1 MERKKLYH
9 DTPLSSSCVLST
21 EWKGFDVV
29 EKLAIERDAQIL
41 SIKFVDPFKIDFEN
55 DGGIINNDGDPIEIE
70 AELID
75 SAGNRFELP
84 FSGARGNLIAKYRSE
99 DDLPHVAFKTLRLK
113 ANSAIYAAEIMW
125 TTYNFRDM
133 K

>member
-9 DTPLSSSCVLST
+9 DKPLSSSCVLST
-21 EWKGFDVV
+21 EWKDIDVDG
-29 EKLAIERDAQIL
+29 KLTIERDAQML
-41 SIKFVDPFKIDFEN
+41 STKFVDTFKINLEN
-55 DGGIINNDGDPIEIE
+55 DGGIVNSDGDPIEIE

-75 SAGNRFELP
+75 SAGNRFALP
-84 FSGARGNLIAKYRSE
+84 FSGARGNHIAKYRSE

-113 ANSAIYAAEIMW
+113 ANSAIDAAEIMW